1 MTQLFED
8 NKSSEQSEQFTAL
21 KISTWLVSYM
31 SDLLEI
37 EPDEVDVETTFAR
50 FGLDSSAAVILTG
63 DLGTWL
69 GKEIEPTVM
78 YDYPTIAKLAEY
90 VAEES

>member
-8 NKSSEQSEQFTAL
+8 KKTSERREQFTTL
-21 KISTWLVSYM
+21 KISDWLVSYM

-37 EPDEVDVETTFAR
+37 ESDEVDVETTFAR

-63 DLGTWL
+63 DLGNWV

-90 VAEES
+90 VAKEN

>member
-1 MTQLFED
+1 
-8 NKSSEQSEQFTAL
+8 
-21 KISTWLVSYM
+21 M

-50 FGLDSSAAVILTG
+50 YGLDSSAAVILTG
-63 DLGTWL
+63 DLGNWL

-90 VAEES
+90 VAEEN

>member
-1 MTQLFED
+1 MNKLSED
-8 NKSSEQSEQFTAL
+8 NRVSEQSDKLTSQE
-21 KISTWLVSYM
+21 ISNWLVSYI

-37 EPDEVDVETTFAR
+37 EPEETDIETTFDR
-50 FGLDSSAAVILTG
+50 YGLDSSAAVILTG
-63 DLGTWL
+63 DLANWL

-90 VAEES
+90 VAEEN

>member
-8 NKSSEQSEQFTAL
+8 NKASEESEKFTPL
-21 KISTWLVSYM
+21 KIREWIVAYM

-50 FGLDSSAAVILTG
+50 YGLDSSAAVILTG
-63 DLGTWL
+63 DLGNWL
-69 GKEIEPTVM
+69 GKEIEPTIM

-90 VAEES
+90 LAEES

>member
-8 NKSSEQSEQFTAL
+8 NKASEQSEQFTPL
-21 KISTWLVSYM
+21 KISDWLVSYM

>member
-1 MTQLFED
+1 MTKLFED